1 MSSSRAHPLSLSSLS
16 QAWPNKG
23 SFPAPADCPHTQH
36 GEPAVAWNIHLRAE
50 GVAKS
55 PGTPGSSELTGLK
68 KSLCLRCACKRRSRR
83 SHGGPFPLGFWS
95 QEARYLTW
103 GSMRPQRVQIHPGRV
118 LAGYRSRR
126 ERLRIG
132 EGPACQELQR
142 SGWRDLRPCIEQYM
156 QVYSSGQAEG
166 VSVPGEVPGTE
177 ANPKK

>member
-1 MSSSRAHPLSLSSLS
+1 M
-16 QAWPNKG
+16 
-23 SFPAPADCPHTQH
+23 
-36 GEPAVAWNIHLRAE
+36 
-50 GVAKS
+50 
-55 PGTPGSSELTGLK
+55 
-68 KSLCLRCACKRRSRR
+68 
-83 SHGGPFPLGFWS
+83 
-95 QEARYLTW
+95 
-103 GSMRPQRVQIHPGRV
+103 QIHPGRV